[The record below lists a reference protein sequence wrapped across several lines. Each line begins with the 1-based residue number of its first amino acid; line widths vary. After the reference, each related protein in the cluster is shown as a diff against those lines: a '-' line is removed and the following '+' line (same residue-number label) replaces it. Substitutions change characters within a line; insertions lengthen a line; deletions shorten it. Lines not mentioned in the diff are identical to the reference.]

1 MAILYCRMRKLTN
14 VLGKRT
20 YISSSKRQ
28 ENLEGFYDT
37 ISREDWKALGKENRE
52 QFRAMQKKGIMK
64 GLKNSKGEPA
74 KCIEAREVIIDMPH
88 DLALKMK
95 PEDLAKALAL
105 LIKNKY
111 GVECCVAIHWNEGKS
126 NYHAHIIMSEKTR
139 LKEPWIATRNMYYD
153 ENWKRCKKDDAVHIV
168 KKGDIVRTW
177 EKKKIKEFKK
187 QEFLQK
193 ELKPLLA
200 KTVGLEVYKDDGMHI
215 PTQKY
220 GKLPDELK
228 NRIIEANNRVHEWNL
243 AMDYLLE
250 QGVDKEELQRF
261 RHLCFNMSKKEW
273 RDESLTDGL
282 SKLKNNY
289 VTSENAFVE
298 LWKLYL
304 EVERKK
310 KEKKDAENELAKKET
325 EKVGYST
332 SIEME
337 KNKPFFQ
344 RNRELISSV
353 KKKIKQVETE
363 TKKIKEKIN
372 KLQNVSSD
380 WNDIVEKFRRS
391 KCRKWLFYEKNYI
404 NEPNPSYN
412 ELKEAYEKDLKKEQD
427 FNTQIKETPK
437 MHSYEAH
444 TKDIEVEDKI
454 KTKNNHE
461 MER

>member
-1 MAILYCRMRKLTN
+1 MKKITN
-14 VLGKRT
+14 VLRRRA
-20 YISSSKRQ
+20 YISSPKRQ

-37 ISREDWKALGKENRE
+37 ISREDWKTLGMENQE

-64 GLKNSKGEPA
+64 DLKNSKGEPA
-74 KCIEAREVIIDMPH
+74 KCIEAREVVIDMPH

-95 PEDLAKALAL
+95 PEALAERIAH
-105 LIKNKY
+105 LIKERY
-111 GVECCVAIHWNEGKS
+111 RVECCVGVHWNKGKS
-126 NYHAHIIMSEKTR
+126 NYHAHIIMSEKVR
-139 LKEPWIATRNMYYD
+139 LKEPYVATRNMYYD
-153 ENWKRCKKDDAVHIV
+153 EDWKRCKKDDAVHIV

-177 EKKKIKEFKK
+177 EKKKIEKFKK
-187 QEFLQK
+187 REFLQK

-220 GKLPDELK
+220 GKVSDELK
-228 NRIIEANNRVHEWNL
+228 KRIIEANNRVHEWNL

-261 RHLCFNMSKKEW
+261 RHLCFNLSKKEW
-273 RDESLTDGL
+273 RDEALINGL
-282 SKLKNNY
+282 FKLKDNY
-289 VTSENAFVE
+289 VTSENAFVD
-298 LWKLYL
+298 LWKDYL

-310 KEKKDAENELAKKET
+310 KEKKEAETELAKKET

-372 KLQNVSSD
+372 KLQNVPSE

-391 KCRKWLFYEKNYI
+391 KCKKWLFYEKNYI

-444 TKDIEVEDKI
+444 TEVYTKDIETENHKV
-454 KTKNNHE
+454 KNNRS